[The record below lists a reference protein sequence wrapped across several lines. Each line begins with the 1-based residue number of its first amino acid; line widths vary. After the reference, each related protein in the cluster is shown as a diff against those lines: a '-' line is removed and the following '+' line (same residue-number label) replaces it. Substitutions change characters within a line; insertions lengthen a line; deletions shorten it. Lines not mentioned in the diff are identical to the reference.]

1 MDRGRRRLVLGAV
14 ATAGFGATARA
25 AAAPV
30 VAAAADLQGPLPEI
44 AAAFARQTGQEVR
57 VSYGSSGSFA
67 LQIPQGAPF
76 EVFLSADEAYVQRLH
91 RAGHTRDA
99 GALYAIGRIGMFTA
113 KTSPVRCTSDLADV
127 GRALRDGRLMRFAIA
142 DPKHAPYGVAAKQ
155 ALTKAGL
162 WPRVEPRLV
171 LGQNAAQATT
181 FAVSG
186 AAQAGIIPYSLALR
200 PEARAAG
207 RFALI
212 SDRWHAPLRQRAVLL
227 KSATPAAKA
236 FYDYLQTP
244 AARAVF
250 KAYGFVLPSETP

>member
-1 MDRGRRRLVLGAV
+1 MDRGRRSLV
-14 ATAGFGATARA
+14 FGA
-25 AAAPV
+25 AAATTIGFRAEAADAPV
-30 VAAAADLQGPLPEI
+30 IAAAADLQGPLPEI
-44 AAAFARQTGQEVR
+44 AAAFAKQTGQEVR
-57 VSYGSSGSFA
+57 VSFGSSGSFA

-76 EVFLSADEAYVQRLH
+76 QVFLSADEAYVQRLH
-91 RAGHTRDA
+91 AAGHTLGA

-113 KTSPVRCTSDLADV
+113 KASPVRCSGDLADV
-127 GRALRDGRLMRFAIA
+127 APAIRDGRLTRFAIA

-155 ALTKAGL
+155 ALTKVGV
-162 WPRVEPRLV
+162 WRQIEPRLV

-207 RFALI
+207 VFALI
-212 SDRWHAPLRQRAVLL
+212 PDRMHAPLRQRAVVL
-227 KSATPAAKA
+227 KGATPTAKA

-244 AARAVF
+244 SARAVF
-250 KAYGFVLPSETP
+250 KKYGFVLPTEAP